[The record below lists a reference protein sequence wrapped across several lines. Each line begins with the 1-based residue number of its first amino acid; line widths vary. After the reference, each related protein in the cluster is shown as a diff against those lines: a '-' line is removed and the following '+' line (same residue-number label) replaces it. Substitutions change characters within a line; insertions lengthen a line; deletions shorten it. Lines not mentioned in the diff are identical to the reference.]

1 MKTLIY
7 KSHTQVI
14 ASILNTTEML
24 FNVLMIR
31 ALRLNNPTRVKSAH
45 PMGRVFAGKSKQPRR
60 SQRTKSWSLW
70 HGVVQFDFKYLEYMG
85 TARLFKCC
93 CCVCCFD
100 LYSFYS
106 VFLLANSATFYNV
119 FFSAF
124 LSYILPISNT
134 NRSVLFLFLL
144 LLFLGWARMPH
155 RLLWTI
161 LIYPSCST

>member
-1 MKTLIY
+1 
-7 KSHTQVI
+7 
-14 ASILNTTEML
+14 ML

-45 PMGRVFAGKSKQPRR
+45 PMGKVFAGKSKEPRR

-85 TARLFKCC
+85 TARLFKCGCWC

-106 VFLLANSATFYNV
+106 VFLLANSAAFYNV
-119 FFSAF
+119 FFLPFFHIFSPSQTLIGLFCFFSFYFYSWAGPGCLTGCFGPFSYTHLVQHKF
-124 LSYILPISNT
+124 LY
-134 NRSVLFLFLL
+134 
-144 LLFLGWARMPH
+144 
-155 RLLWTI
+155 
-161 LIYPSCST
+161 CSWGTLRKS